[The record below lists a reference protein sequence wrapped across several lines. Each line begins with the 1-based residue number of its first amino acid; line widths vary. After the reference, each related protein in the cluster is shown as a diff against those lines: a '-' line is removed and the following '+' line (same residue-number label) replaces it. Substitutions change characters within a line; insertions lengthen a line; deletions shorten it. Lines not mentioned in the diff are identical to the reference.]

1 MSFQIFWALDL
12 YVPILN
18 MIGEKFTL
26 LNQSKLSACSTK
38 CIVSYHICVLPYAW
52 CSTACMLSYHMRGV
66 ILYAWCLPHARC
78 STICTV
84 VYRTHGALLHAWCS
98 TACMVFCYMHGILLH
113 AWFYATC
120 MVLYC
125 RHGVLLHAWCSIAC
139 MVFCHMHGVLPH
151 AWCSATCT
159 VFYHMHGVVPHA
171 RYSTTGMV
179 FFHMHG
185 VILHAWYLPRYMGV
199 LLHTQCYTVC
209 MVFYHMHGVL
219 LHARCSIVC
228 TVSINNE
235 KTYGVSFLPCPPS
248 YVHWILRHPSQ
259 NRTFWVTVIKDTW
272 LSLRTH
278 QKASSSNLFVI
289 SPQNSYI
296 PTHWL
301 PAVASSYVYMYS
313 CEICMWICVC
323 VYLLIGLWVYKKK
336 AIKHSTVCSTQ
347 QGAFPFPL

>member
-52 CSTACMLSYHMRGV
+52 CSTICMVSTACKMFYHMHGGLPHTWCSIACMM
-66 ILYAWCLPHARC
+66 CLPHA
-78 STICTV
+78 
-84 VYRTHGALLHAWCS
+84 WC
-98 TACMVFCYMHGILLH
+98 F
-113 AWFYATC
+113 ATC
-120 MVLYC
+120 MVFYC
-125 RHGVLLHAWCSIAC
+125 MHDSMPHAWCYTVGMVFYCMHGVLLHAWCSAIC
-139 MVFCHMHGVLPH
+139 TVFLSH
-151 AWCSATCT
+151 AWYSATCT

-171 RYSTTGMV
+171 QYSTTGMV
-179 FFHMHG
+179 FYHMHG

-235 KTYGVSFLPCPPS
+235 KTYGVSFRPCPPS
-248 YVHWILRHPSQ
+248 YIHWILRHPSQ

-296 PTHWL
+296 PTH
-301 PAVASSYVYMYS
+301 
-313 CEICMWICVC
+313 
-323 VYLLIGLWVYKKK
+323 
-336 AIKHSTVCSTQ
+336 
-347 QGAFPFPL
+347 